1 MNVVDLLFGDLASLL
16 SNAIIVVIVA
26 LMFVIS
32 LRLFLDRRKKG
43 YMSMTISL
51 IIVGIHYLLQLYLT
65 LSDYRYKFNRL
76 HAAHA

>member
-1 MNVVDLLFGDLASLL
+1 MNVMDLIFGDLASLL

-43 YMSMTISL
+43 YMSMTIL
-51 IIVGIHYLLQLYLT
+51 TLYLSAFNICFKIYVFLT
-65 LSDYRYKFNRL
+65 ALSIQ
-76 HAAHA
+76 A